1 VSYPGLTARDLQ
13 LLKALVE
20 RYIDGGQPIGSRT
33 LAKAIKPELSPATI
47 RNIMAD
53 LEDLGLVRSPHT
65 SAGRVPTVHGYRVF
79 VDSLVTIAPLDAE
92 AVQTIQRR
100 LVLEQSPKELFESAT
115 AALSSITHMAGV
127 VTLPRRE
134 QVTLRQVEFLP
145 LSHRRVLVILVV
157 NEEEVQN
164 RIITTEREYTAA
176 ELEEAAHYLTAR
188 FRGRAVHEVADGL
201 VAELKTTR
209 ERMDRLMHTLI
220 DVAERIFEPGEEDE
234 DYLLAGQTNL
244 MEFSE
249 LSDLERLRQLFDA
262 FQHKHELLQLLEQCM
277 RGEGLQIFIGEESGY
292 DVLGGCSVVT
302 APYCVEG
309 QLIGVLG
316 VIGPTRMDYQR
327 VIPIVDVTA
336 KLLGA
341 ALNQR

>member
-1 VSYPGLTARDLQ
+1 V
-13 LLKALVE
+13 
-20 RYIDGGQPIGSRT
+20 
-33 LAKAIKPELSPATI
+33 
-47 RNIMAD
+47 
-53 LEDLGLVRSPHT
+53 
-65 SAGRVPTVHGYRVF
+65 
-79 VDSLVTIAPLDAE
+79 
-92 AVQTIQRR
+92 
-100 LVLEQSPKELFESAT
+100 
-115 AALSSITHMAGV
+115 
-127 VTLPRRE
+127 
-134 QVTLRQVEFLP
+134 
-145 LSHRRVLVILVV
+145 
-157 NEEEVQN
+157 
-164 RIITTEREYTAA
+164 
-176 ELEEAAHYLTAR
+176 
-188 FRGRAVHEVADGL
+188 DGL

-220 DVAERIFEPGEEDE
+220 DVAERTFEPGEEDE